1 MSSISFF
8 EKGNGQAVILIHGFC
23 ETNEL
28 WNYFATHLS
37 KDFRVICPNLPG
49 CGDTLLAGDDIS
61 MEKIAVELEAWMEEN
76 HIDNPII
83 IGHSLG
89 GYVTLALLELMDRK
103 LKAVGLFHSTAFAD
117 DDSKKGLRDRTVI
130 FLKKNGVGTFVTSF
144 IPPLFSDNQ
153 REEFKDE
160 IALAIAQAKNCSLNG
175 LVALTKAMRDR
186 NDRFEVLKEYS
197 GPKLMIAGIEDGA
210 IKIELSRLQKNAF
223 TDYFELEN
231 TGHMGMIEQ
240 KEKTLEIVR
249 EFCKKATG

>member
-28 WNYFATHLS
+28 WNYFATSLS

-49 CGDTLLAGDDIS
+49 CGDTLLAGDNSS
-61 MEKIAVELEAWMEEN
+61 MEKIALELEAWMEEN
-76 HIDNPII
+76 HLDNPII

-89 GYVTLALLELMDRK
+89 GYVTLALLELMARK

-130 FLKKNGVGTFVTSF
+130 FLNKHGVDTFVTSF
-144 IPPLFSDNQ
+144 VPPLFSEDQ
-153 REEFKDE
+153 RDEFKDE
-160 IALAIAQAKNCSLNG
+160 IDLAIVQAKNCSLNG
-175 LVALTKAMRDR
+175 LVALTTAMRDR
-186 NDRFEVLKEYS
+186 KDRFEILKAYS
-197 GPKLMIAGIEDGA
+197 GHKLMIAGIQDGA
-210 IKIELSRLQKNAF
+210 IKIESSRLQKDAF

-249 EFCKKATG
+249 KFCKKAIK